1 MSLIKHLSRSDEV
14 ARDKEKHTISG
25 LVLVPAA
32 TVLKQNEAMRVM
44 CGELKNILER
54 CEDVIPNSGH
64 MYLSIINSIH
74 KNTKEALA
82 KVDEIFS
89 DSKEHRTSEGE
100 R

>member
-32 TVLKQNEAMRVM
+32 TVMKQNEAMRVM
-44 CGELKNILER
+44 WKELSMQCQTTMECSDPRVIKCGPCKSR
-54 CEDVIPNSGH
+54 
-64 MYLSIINSIH
+64 
-74 KNTKEALA
+74 A